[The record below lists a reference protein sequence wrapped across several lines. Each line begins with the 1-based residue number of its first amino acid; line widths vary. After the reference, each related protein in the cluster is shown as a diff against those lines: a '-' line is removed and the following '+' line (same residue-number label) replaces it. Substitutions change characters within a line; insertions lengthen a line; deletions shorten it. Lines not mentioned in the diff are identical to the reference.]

1 MNEVTDGA
9 MIELLHKEVVLAI
22 GCTEPVAVALAT
34 AKCREALGKMPQTIE
49 ILASTNILKN
59 GMGVGIPGTGMV
71 GLHIVAALGAIAGDS
86 NKLLEVLSDIKEEN
100 VKVAKQMIDEKK
112 IDIKRKENISE
123 KLYIEAICRYDDEY
137 SRVIISGNHTNISL
151 VEVNS
156 KKIYEEGVQEDKL
169 LNNEINGEIT
179 VDDIYKFVN
188 EISTDKIKFL
198 LHGAL
203 INKKLSD
210 EALENEYGLGVGKN
224 LYENVK
230 NGRVVESMEVRAKYT
245 TAAAVD
251 ARMAGCSM
259 PVMTN
264 SGSGNQGITVSLPV
278 LAAAEK
284 FEVGE
289 EKLIRAL
296 ALSNLVAIHIK
307 SNLGRLSA
315 LCGCVVASTGACCG
329 ITYILGGELKN
340 IKYSI
345 KNMIGDISGM
355 VCDGAK
361 CGCAL
366 KVSTGISAAV
376 QASMLAMNN
385 VEISQNDGIIDKDVE
400 KTIKNLCELGTKGL
414 READDVILNIMTCK

>member
-1 MNEVTDGA
+1 MYEG
-9 MIELLHKEVVLAI
+9 MIRLLHKEVVLAL
-22 GCTEPVAVALAT
+22 GCTEPVAVALAA
-34 AKCREALGKMPQTIE
+34 AKCKETLGKIPETIE

-71 GLHIVAALGAIAGDS
+71 GLHIAAALGVTGGNS
-86 NKLLEVLSDIKEEN
+86 HKLLEVLSDIKSED
-100 VKVAKQMIDEKK
+100 VKAAKRMIDEKRVG
-112 IDIKRKENISE
+112 IKHKDASE
-123 KLYIEAICRYDDEY
+123 KLYIEAVCKYNDEY
-137 SRVIISGNHTNISL
+137 SRVIISGSHTNIVL
-151 VEVNS
+151 VES
-156 KKIYEEGVQEDKL
+156 
-169 LNNEINGEIT
+169 NGEKISEENGQDILEYKEIKNEKIT
-179 VDDIYKFVN
+179 VDYIYKFIN
-188 EISTDKIKFL
+188 EISTDEIIFL

-210 EALENEYGLGVGKN
+210 EALANHYGLGVGKN

-230 NGRVVESMEVRAKYT
+230 YGRIEDSMEVRAKYT

-251 ARMAGCSM
+251 ARMAGCSL

-264 SGSGNQGITVSLPV
+264 SGSGNQGITVSMPV

-284 FEVGE
+284 LKIPQ

-296 ALSNLVAIHIK
+296 ALSNLIAIHIK

-329 ITYILGGELKN
+329 ITYIFGGKLEN
-340 IKYSI
+340 IKYAI

-366 KVSTGISAAV
+366 KVSTGVSAAV
-376 QASMLAMNN
+376 QAAMLALSN

-414 READDVILNIMTCK
+414 KEADDVILNIMTCK